1 MLDMALTDTE
11 YARIAY
17 FLGYSST
24 QHMYNIK
31 TKIIGSFGLT
41 PTLVSDRENRI
52 RDLLKVLEQY
62 KKDIR
67 SGEQNAGVYQMPGQ
81 RLDPQ
86 ARTNQL
92 IQGALNCVCDLEV
105 ETDVAAIGDVFNRGR
120 GTGSVRVSR

>member
-1 MLDMALTDTE
+1 MALTDTE

-24 QHMYNIK
+24 QNMANIK
-31 TKIIGSFGLT
+31 TKILGSFGQT
-41 PTLVSDRENRI
+41 PTLATDRENRI

>member
-1 MLDMALTDTE
+1 MALSDTE

-17 FLGYSST
+17 FLGYNST
-24 QHMYNIK
+24 QNMQNIK
-31 TKIIGSFGLT
+31 TKIIGSFGQT
-41 PTLVSDRENRI
+41 PTLATDRENRI

-120 GTGSVRVSR
+120 GNGSVRVSR